1 MPLADLDTYQTAP
14 HQPRSLLVRVF
25 PWPELAF
32 YLPVLRIVFRSS
44 RMARRD
50 RFGDDE
56 WVGASLGIIRA
67 MESVGMVL
75 SVEGMEHFRGLTGPV
90 VFVGNHMS
98 TLETFVLPSI
108 IQPVRPVTFV
118 VKESLLTYP
127 VFGPIMRSRNPVA
140 VGRTNPRED
149 LKAVL
154 EGGQERLARGVSLIV
169 FPQTT
174 RTPVFDPGQFNTI
187 GVKLAARAGVPVVP
201 LALKTDAWGNGRR
214 LKDFGRVDPGLPVH
228 FRFGAPIVPEGKG
241 TAAQESTVRFIQ
253 EALAEWQRELMGR

>member
-1 MPLADLDTYQTAP
+1 MISADGDTYRTAP
-14 HQPRSLLVRVF
+14 HQPRSLLARIS

-32 YLPVLRIVFRSS
+32 YPPVLRIVYRSS
-44 RMARRD
+44 RMARHG

-56 WVGASLGIIRA
+56 WVEASRGIIRA
-67 MESVGMVL
+67 MESVGMQL
-75 SVEGMEHFRGLTGPV
+75 AVEGLEHLRALTGPA

-98 TLETFVLPSI
+98 TLETFVLPCI
-108 IQPVRPVTFV
+108 VQPVRPVTFV

-154 EGGQERLARGVSLIV
+154 EGGQERLARGTSLIV

-174 RTPVFDPGQFNTI
+174 RTPVFDPEQFNTI
-187 GVKLAARAGVPVVP
+187 GAKLAARAGVPAVP
-201 LALKTDAWGNGRR
+201 VALKTDAWGNGRV
-214 LKDFGRVDPGLPVH
+214 LKDFGRVNPALPVH
-228 FRFGAPIVPEGKG
+228 FRFGAPLAPEGKG
-241 TAAQESTVRFIQ
+241 AAAQEATVRFIRD
-253 EALAEWQRELMGR
+253 ALAEWEEELGPR